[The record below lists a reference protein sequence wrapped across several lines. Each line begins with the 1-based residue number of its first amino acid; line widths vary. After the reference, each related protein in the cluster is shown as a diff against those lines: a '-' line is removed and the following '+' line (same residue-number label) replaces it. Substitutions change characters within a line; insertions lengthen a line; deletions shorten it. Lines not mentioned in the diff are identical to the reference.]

1 MAHNSVLERS
11 QRRFAEET
19 RLGRVRRARKID
31 RMLQKVFPDAR
42 AELDFR
48 NAFELLIATVL
59 SAQTT
64 DVRVNQVT
72 PELFAAYPDA
82 TALAQA
88 HVEDVEEIIRPTG
101 FFRSKA
107 KNIIALAEQL
117 VEEHAGKVPA
127 DQAALVRLPGVG
139 VKTANVV
146 LGNAFSI
153 PGLTIDTHVGRLA
166 RRLGFTNEENPDKVE
181 ADLLPLYKKSDLTMV
196 SHRLIFL
203 GRRICH
209 SRGPACGVCPIAR
222 LCPSYGMGP
231 LDPAEAEA
239 KLAYGL
245 EVPQGGWQL

>member
-1 MAHNSVLERS
+1 MTQKSILERS
-11 QRRFAEET
+11 QRRFAKET
-19 RLGRVRRARKID
+19 QLGKVRRARKID
-31 RMLQKVFPDAR
+31 RMLQVVFPDAR

-48 NAFELLIATVL
+48 NAYELLIATVL

-64 DVRVNQVT
+64 DIRVNEVT
-72 PELFAAYPDA
+72 PALFEAYPNA
-82 TALAQA
+82 TALAEA
-88 HVEDVEEIIRPTG
+88 RIEDVEELIRPTG

-107 KNIIALAEQL
+107 KNIVALAQQL
-117 VEEHAGKVPA
+117 VEDHDGEVPD

-146 LGNAFSI
+146 LGNAFST

-166 RRLGFTNEENPDKVE
+166 RRLGFTEEKNPDKVE
-181 ADLLPLYKKSDLTMV
+181 ADLLPLYKKADLTMV

-222 LCPSYGMGP
+222 LCPSYGTGP
-231 LDPAEAEA
+231 VDPKEAEA

-245 EVPQGGWQL
+245 EVPEGGWQL

>member
-1 MAHNSVLERS
+1 MAQKSMLERS

-19 RLGRVRRARKID
+19 QLGRVRRARKID

-64 DVRVNQVT
+64 DIRVNQVT

-88 HVEDVEEIIRPTG
+88 RLEDVEEIVRPTG
-101 FFRSKA
+101 FYRSKA
-107 KNIIALAEQL
+107 KNIIALAQQL
-117 VEEHAGKVPA
+117 VEDHGGEVPA

-146 LGNAFSI
+146 LGNAFST

-166 RRLGFTNEENPDKVE
+166 RRLGFTTEDNPDKVE

-209 SRGPACGVCPIAR
+209 ARGPACGVCPIAR
-222 LCPSYGMGP
+222 LCPSFGTGP

-245 EVPQGGWQL
+245 QVPEGGWQL